1 MFFILRIITILL
13 FFNPELNISL
23 LLFPLDSGLIFI
35 NILFRQQAPAL
46 WTTPQGVGIESTATL
61 TRWLPSPPTAE
72 IHTMRLATTVT
83 VQCPLAIVSHSILSI
98 ERVPALAA
106 SYAVYHSH
114 K

>member
-1 MFFILRIITILL
+1 MFLIHMTNTILL
-13 FFNPELNISL
+13 FINPELNISH

-72 IHTMRLATTVT
+72 IHTMRLATAIT
-83 VQCPLAIVSHSILSI
+83 VQ
-98 ERVPALAA
+98 
-106 SYAVYHSH
+106 
-114 K
+114 